1 MPPDLDERIRRLARK
16 PVSVCPDAAGRSV
29 ISVKDIARLSA
40 EVGMAGKALA
50 LRALKMGIIP
60 ERYVRNMDTLSPA
73 DQVRLL
79 KSHAAVIGLGG
90 LGGTVTEIL
99 ARAGVGTL
107 TLVDHDSFED
117 HNLNRQIMSSEANLG
132 ESKADVAM
140 KRVQE
145 IDHFLDVHV
154 HGGYLSEE
162 NAHVLVQGADVIV
175 DCLDSIP
182 ARFVLQRIAGETDR
196 PFVSAAVAGMS
207 AHVMTIFPG
216 DPGLEVLYGNP
227 LDAPEKGIET
237 VIGTL
242 PQTAIMTAGIE
253 GSEVIKVLLNKGRPI
268 RGGILMIDLQE
279 NSFELMT
286 LD

>member
-1 MPPDLDERIRRLARK
+1 MPPDLNERIRRLARIT
-16 PVSVCPDAAGRSV
+16 VCPDATRRPV
-29 ISVKDIARLSA
+29 ISVKDMGGLAA
-40 EVGMAGKALA
+40 ETGIAGKELA
-50 LRALKMGIIP
+50 VRALEIDIIP
-60 ERYVRNMDTLSPA
+60 ERYVRNMNTLSPA

-90 LGGTVTEIL
+90 LGGTVTEVL
-99 ARAGVGTL
+99 ARAGIGTL
-107 TLVDHDSFED
+107 TLIDHDSFEE

-140 KRVQE
+140 RRVQS

-154 HGGYLSEE
+154 RGEYLSED
-162 NAHVLVQGADVIV
+162 NAQILVQGADVIV

-182 ARFVLQRIAGETDR
+182 ARFVLQRTAGKTGR

-216 DPGLEVLYGNP
+216 DPGLETIYGDP
-227 LDAPEKGIET
+227 QDAPEKGIET

-242 PQTAIMTAGIE
+242 PQTAIMTASIE
-253 GSEVIKVLLNKGRPI
+253 GSEVIKILLDKGKPLRN
-268 RGGILMIDLQE
+268 GILMIDLQE
-279 NSFELMT
+279 NSFELMR
-286 LD
+286 LGG